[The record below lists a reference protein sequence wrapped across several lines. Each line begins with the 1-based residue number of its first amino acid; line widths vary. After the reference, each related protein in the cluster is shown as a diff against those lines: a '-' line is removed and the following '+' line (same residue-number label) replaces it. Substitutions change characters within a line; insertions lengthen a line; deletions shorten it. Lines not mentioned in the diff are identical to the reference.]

1 MKDITFIDLN
11 IEKDVKPYVYTFK
24 IGGRYLKY
32 IELVSQTG
40 TAAKVFITDMEGV
53 PIGGDEYGTL
63 KDVLNKYIE
72 VELLT

>member
-11 IEKDVKPYVYTFK
+11 IKKDVKPYVYTFK

-40 TAAKVFITDMEGV
+40 TATKVFITDMEGV
-53 PIGGDEYGTL
+53 PIGGDEYGAL
-63 KDVLNKYIE
+63 KDILSKYIE